1 MSCSDFGTTPPRRVL
16 IVSLRFMG
24 DLLISTL
31 MADGVKQRWP
41 GARVDYLV
49 YEGMQGV
56 LANNGCVDGVLTLPV
71 GSHPKKRLGLLRDI
85 WRRYDLAL
93 TSHSGDYPHLV
104 MWAAAP
110 VRAGALPMRRK
121 HGWWKKRTAPLSVQE
136 REHAPIS
143 DLCARIAA
151 QAGITGPVRVRPPQA
166 VTPWAA
172 GEALRA
178 AGQPYVVMNPCPRWP
193 YKRWPREAWHTLVR
207 ALQARGLQVVLSGG
221 HSAPEKAYVAETF
234 GGLDGILVTDAGVG
248 FAESATLIGGARLF
262 IGPDTFTTHLAA
274 SCGVPTV
281 TLFGPTDPRI
291 WGPISRV
298 VAGKPQA
305 TQPFDAVGAVQRR
318 GNVWLLQNESLPCVP
333 CQLEGCERH
342 QQSASR
348 CLDELPPE
356 QVIAVVDA
364 VLAAQPAAGSAAASA
379 TTA

>member
-1 MSCSDFGTTPPRRVL
+1 MAMAESAAPRRVL

-41 GARVDYLV
+41 DAKVDYLV
-49 YEGMQGV
+49 YDGMQGV
-56 LANNGCVDGVLTLPV
+56 LANNGCVDGILTLPP
-71 GSHPKKRLGLLRDI
+71 GSHPRKRFGLLRQI
-85 WRRYDLAL
+85 WRSYDLAL
-93 TSHSGDYPHLV
+93 TTHSGDYPHLV
-104 MWAAAP
+104 LWAAAP
-110 VRAGALPMRRK
+110 VRIGALPLRRK

-136 REHAPIS
+136 QEHAPIS
-143 DLCARIAA
+143 DLCARIVA
-151 QAGITGPVRVRPPQA
+151 QAGVQGPVRVRPPQA
-166 VTPWAA
+166 VTPWAV

-193 YKRWPREAWHTLVR
+193 YKRWPRAAWQELVR

-221 HSAPEKAYVAETF
+221 HSPAEKDYVAQTF
-234 GGLDGILVTDAGVG
+234 DGLPDVLVTDAGVG

-298 VAGKPQA
+298 VAGDPGA
-305 TQPFDAVGAVQRR
+305 TPAFDAVGDVQRR
-318 GNVWLLQNESLPCVP
+318 GNVWLLQHDTLPCVP

-348 CLDELPPE
+348 CLDELSPAR
-356 QVIAVVDA
+356 VIAVVDE
-364 VLAAQPAAGSAAASA
+364 VLALQAGPGPAAAA
-379 TTA
+379 